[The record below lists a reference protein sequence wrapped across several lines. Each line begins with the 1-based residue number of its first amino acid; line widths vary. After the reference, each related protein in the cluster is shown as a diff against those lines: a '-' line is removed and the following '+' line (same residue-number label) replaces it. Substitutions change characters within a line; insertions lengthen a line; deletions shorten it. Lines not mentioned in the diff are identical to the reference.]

1 MSDAAGAW
9 DGDLE
14 GAGLQA
20 LLRDVAP
27 ALCSDR
33 CVLRETAARVQPSRG
48 APLATVAAALLD
60 DYFAH
65 AATSSAAASPS
76 EQADRGIAEARGRQA
91 ALYAE
96 RRAHT
101 PPVASQQAQLRD
113 ARLRARA
120 RWTAQRPPRV
130 CTLAQLDA
138 RERQVAERA
147 EKEEEEKHRRGGL
160 LHTIASF
167 NEPETIGRRALELT
181 NEFRAKNGLGALRW
195 SAALCA
201 IGAGHSRD
209 MAEGR
214 VAFGHDGFRT
224 RMARMPGSVRAA
236 AENVAM
242 NHGSGD
248 VAKTAVRGWIDSP
261 GHRRN
266 LLGTYTECGIGVH
279 EHHGRFYLTQL
290 FALR

>member
-1 MSDAAGAW
+1 MPSGTNLAAA
-9 DGDLE
+9 
-14 GAGLQA
+14 
-20 LLRDVAP
+20 
-27 ALCSDR
+27 
-33 CVLRETAARVQPSRG
+33 
-48 APLATVAAALLD
+48 VAAP
-60 DYFAH
+60 
-65 AATSSAAASPS
+65 PS
-76 EQADRGIAEARGRQA
+76 NCTI
-91 ALYAE
+91 L
-96 RRAHT
+96 T
-101 PPVASQQAQLRD
+101 RD
-113 ARLRARA
+113 
-120 RWTAQRPPRV
+120 
-130 CTLAQLDA
+130 
-138 RERQVAERA
+138 E
-147 EKEEEEKHRRGGL
+147 
-160 LHTIASF
+160 
-167 NEPETIGRRALELT
+167 
-181 NEFRAKNGLGALRW
+181 